1 MHGVIK
7 TPIQADNILQ
17 FWGVNG
23 QSLHASLDLGT
34 EKTPAPMQQG
44 FSYVPWWLH
53 CLQMSRYC
61 VTFSSRHLQQSQHVE
76 WLCGPAEWC
85 LCSHEHVWLQQGAAK
100 RMHGSFTPKYESS
113 SETLQEWHL
122 LSCLVFECS
131 CQNMILLGAMKC
143 LYAFFCV
150 QWYHHHLMTKY
161 LWNVNDD
168 SLWLR
173 DILSAVS
180 VWEFS
185 EVYHIRLDKALD
197 NISFLIVI
205 NRYSGNE
212 RVPQWSRLNFF
223 INYLLISFIFLA
235 VCH

>member
-143 LYAFFCV
+143 CMLFFVFSDIIIIWWQNIYEMWMMIVCGWETFYQLYQYENFLKCII
-150 QWYHHHLMTKY
+150 Y
-161 LWNVNDD
+161 
-168 SLWLR
+168 
-173 DILSAVS
+173 
-180 VWEFS
+180 VWIK
-185 EVYHIRLDKALD
+185 H
-197 NISFLIVI
+197 
-205 NRYSGNE
+205 
-212 RVPQWSRLNFF
+212 
-223 INYLLISFIFLA
+223 
-235 VCH
+235 